1 MSINRTQPK
10 TPGLALS
17 VLSLL
22 IESPMHPYEMKMRI
36 KERGHEQVIQVKGG
50 SLYDTVERLQRQGL
64 IQPKETER
72 EGRRP
77 ERTVYT
83 ITDAGRDELRTW
95 LRQLLAEP
103 AHEYPKFAA
112 ALAFMLALDKDEVLR
127 LLRMRTSMIEAEIA
141 GDQALLSSFIS
152 QGLPR
157 VVLIEGEYTQAIRRA
172 EADWIRSLIGEIE
185 GEGFWPTHEQLV
197 KLSEFES
204 TRRESID
211 KEGGSKNHDTR

>member
-64 IQPKETER
+64 IQPKETE
-72 EGRRP
+72 
-77 ERTVYT
+77 
-83 ITDAGRDELRTW
+83 
-95 LRQLLAEP
+95 
-103 AHEYPKFAA
+103 
-112 ALAFMLALDKDEVLR
+112 
-127 LLRMRTSMIEAEIA
+127 
-141 GDQALLSSFIS
+141 
-152 QGLPR
+152 
-157 VVLIEGEYTQAIRRA
+157 
-172 EADWIRSLIGEIE
+172 IE

>member
-1 MSINRTQPK
+1 
-10 TPGLALS
+10 
-17 VLSLL
+17 
-22 IESPMHPYEMKMRI
+22 MKMRI

-112 ALAFMLALDKDEVLR
+112 ALAFMLALYKDGAMK
-127 LLRMRTSMIEAEIA
+127 LLRTGSS
-141 GDQALLSSFIS
+141 LL
-152 QGLPR
+152 
-157 VVLIEGEYTQAIRRA
+157 
-172 EADWIRSLIGEIE
+172 
-185 GEGFWPTHEQLV
+185 QLQ
-197 KLSEFES
+197 
-204 TRRESID
+204 I
-211 KEGGSKNHDTR
+211 

>member
-36 KERGHEQVIQVKGG
+36 KERGHAQVIQVKGG

-77 ERTVYT
+77 ARTVCT

-95 LRQLLAEP
+95 RRQLLSEP
-103 AHEYPKFAA
+103 AHEYPKLATS
-112 ALAFMLALDKDEVLR
+112 LAFMLAL
-127 LLRMRTSMIEAEIA
+127 
-141 GDQALLSSFIS
+141 G
-152 QGLPR
+152 QG
-157 VVLIEGEYTQAIRRA
+157 VVLN
-172 EADWIRSLIGEIE
+172 
-185 GEGFWPTHEQLV
+185 LV
-197 KLSEFES
+197 
-204 TRRESID
+204 RMP
-211 KEGGSKNHDTR
+211 